1 MTLQIMS
8 DADLQRYLSDD
19 FLALSA
25 NKGKDA
31 AIAGAAAPPSASSTP
46 SRTSTTPGQSTSG
59 VVAAGENDWTAE
71 DVLALLNSSDATS

>member
-31 AIAGAAAPPSASSTP
+31 AGAATAATPSSTP
-46 SRTSTTPGQSTSG
+46 STTSTTPRQSTSG
-59 VVAAGENDWTAE
+59 AAAAAENDWTAE